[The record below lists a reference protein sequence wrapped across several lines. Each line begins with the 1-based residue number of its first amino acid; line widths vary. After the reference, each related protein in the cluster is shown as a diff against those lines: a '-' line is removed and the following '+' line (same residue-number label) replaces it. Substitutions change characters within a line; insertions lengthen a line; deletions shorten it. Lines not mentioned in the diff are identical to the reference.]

1 MKYFVKQLTVFLE
14 NKPGELASFTH
25 ILRDKNVNI
34 KSLILVE
41 STEYGLV
48 RAIVDNPQ
56 KAKAVLESAGLSVR
70 FSDVLAVKIK
80 DEVGSFDRIVTILS
94 KNGINI
100 LYTYSFYSS
109 NSGIFIFSVDNLQKG
124 VDVLLEARENVLE
137 AEYFY
142 E

>member
-25 ILRDKNVNI
+25 ILSSKSVNI

-80 DEVGSFDRIVTILS
+80 DEIGSFDRIVTILS

-109 NSGIFIFSVDNLQKG
+109 NSGIFIFSIDDLQKG
-124 VDVLLEARENVLE
+124 VDVLLAAKENVLE
-137 AEYFY
+137 AAYFY

>member
-14 NKPGELASFTH
+14 NKPSELASFTH

-41 STEYGLV
+41 STDFGLV
-48 RAIVDNPQ
+48 RSIVDNPQ

-80 DEVGSFDRIVTILS
+80 DEIGSFDRIVSTLS
-94 KNGINI
+94 KNNINI
-100 LYTYSFYSS
+100 LYTYSFYESD
-109 NSGIFIFSVDNLQKG
+109 SGIFIFSVDELQKG
-124 VDVLLEARENVLE
+124 IDVLLEAGENVLE

-142 E
+142 R

>member
-1 MKYFVKQLTVFLE
+1 
-14 NKPGELASFTH
+14 H
-25 ILRDKNVNI
+25 ILRDKSVNI

-48 RAIVDNPQ
+48 RAIVNNPQ

-80 DEVGSFDRIVTILS
+80 DEVGSFDRIVSTLS
-94 KNGINI
+94 KNDINI

-109 NSGIFIFSVDNLQKG
+109 NSGIFIFSIDNLQKG
-124 VDVLLEARENVLE
+124 VDVLLEAKEDVLE
-137 AEYFY
+137 AAYFY
-142 E
+142 EWETWLL

>member
-34 KSLILVE
+34 NSLILVE

-94 KNGINI
+94 KNDINI
-100 LYTYSFYSS
+100 LYTYSFYSA

-124 VDVLLEARENVLE
+124 VNVLLDAKENVLE
-137 AEYFY
+137 AAYFY

>member
-25 ILRDKNVNI
+25 ILSDKNVNI

-70 FSDVLAVKIK
+70 FGDVLAVKIK

-94 KNGINI
+94 TNSINI
-100 LYTYSFYSS
+100 LYTYSFYSA

-124 VDVLLEARENVLE
+124 VDVLLEAKENVLE
-137 AEYFY
+137 AAYFY

>member
-14 NKPGELASFTH
+14 NKPSELASFTH
-25 ILRDKNVNI
+25 ILRDKNINI

-41 STEYGLV
+41 STDFGLV
-48 RAIVDNPQ
+48 RSIVDNPQ

-80 DEVGSFDRIVTILS
+80 DEIGSFDRIVSTLS
-94 KNGINI
+94 KNNINI
-100 LYTYSFYSS
+100 LYTYSFYESD
-109 NSGIFIFSVDNLQKG
+109 SGIFIFSVDELQKG
-124 VDVLLEARENVLE
+124 VDVLLEAGENVLE

-142 E
+142 R

>member
-25 ILRDKNVNI
+25 ILSGKNVNI

-94 KNGINI
+94 KNDINI
-100 LYTYSFYSS
+100 LYTYSFYSA
-109 NSGIFIFSVDNLQKG
+109 NSGIFIFSIDNLQKG
-124 VDVLLEARENVLE
+124 INTLLEANENVLE
-137 AEYFY
+137 AAYFY

>member
-25 ILRDKNVNI
+25 ILSSKNVNI

-70 FSDVLAVKIK
+70 FGDVLAVKIK

-94 KNGINI
+94 ENDINI
-100 LYTYSFYSS
+100 LYTYSFYSA
-109 NSGIFIFSVDNLQKG
+109 NSGIFIFSIDNLQKG
-124 VDVLLEARENVLE
+124 INMLLEAKENVLE
-137 AEYFY
+137 AAYFY